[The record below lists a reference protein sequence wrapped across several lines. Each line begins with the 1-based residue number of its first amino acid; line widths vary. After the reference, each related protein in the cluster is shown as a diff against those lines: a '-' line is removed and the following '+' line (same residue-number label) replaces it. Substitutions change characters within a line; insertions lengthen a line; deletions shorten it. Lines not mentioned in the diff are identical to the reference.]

1 MLPEG
6 RQWGHQLHCQTGR
19 VISHVRVLGGGQKT
33 SQKRFLKGKFLKS
46 YISLRQAFIHKK
58 AVTETLMTCVTWECG
73 LGSISTVFQL
83 PDQAFPSQRLN
94 SGAPLP
100 WSWGD
105 RPQPG
110 TEPTEH
116 AVPNQEAGSAATLN
130 SSARRPFTCRDPRRL
145 RKPARPERL
154 VQAAP
159 STSGVRKQPSPKLS
173 GGPDLVGRSA
183 LPARPGAGG
192 RKTSRTLISHPDC
205 PELRP

>member
-19 VISHVRVLGGGQKT
+19 VISHVCVLGGGQKT

-58 AVTETLMTCVTWECG
+58 AVAETLVTCVTWECG

-83 PDQAFPSQRLN
+83 PDQAFPSQCLN

-145 RKPARPERL
+145 RKPARPEPL

-173 GGPDLVGRSA
+173 GGARPRGPVCSPRSA
-183 LPARPGAGG
+183 WGG
-192 RKTSRTLISHPDC
+192 RAQNVSYPHFTPRLP
-205 PELRP
+205 